1 MAVVNEVEPN
11 NSVGAAQAIASLPA
25 TVNGSIGS
33 NTDDDYFKL
42 SIAAGKKLNVA
53 LTVAS
58 SSSGFG
64 LGVYLTATQP
74 LGQILASP
82 GQTVTF
88 TIGNSGAT
96 AVTVALRVSR
106 SSGGTG
112 AYKLNLA
119 P

>member
-1 MAVVNEVEPN
+1 MLEVESN
-11 NSVGAAQAIASLPA
+11 DSFATAQTISATTTVISGSIASTGDVDFYRITIPAGRRVVATLPG
-25 TVNGSIGS
+25 T
-33 NTDDDYFKL
+33 
-42 SIAAGKKLNVA
+42 AAV
-53 LTVAS
+53 
-58 SSSGFG
+58 GFG

-88 TIGNSGAT
+88 TINNSGAT